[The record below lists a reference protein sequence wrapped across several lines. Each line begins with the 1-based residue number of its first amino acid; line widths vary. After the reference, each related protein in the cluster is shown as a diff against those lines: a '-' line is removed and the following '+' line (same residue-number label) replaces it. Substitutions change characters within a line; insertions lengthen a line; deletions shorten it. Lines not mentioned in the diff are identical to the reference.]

1 LPPRAATNLSGST
14 RLTVSQRTFESISAR
29 APYYMALNLLRIA
42 RNDYIGPDYGE
53 KLVRGAKRLL
63 RAG

>member
-1 LPPRAATNLSGST
+1 MAGAPSSR
-14 RLTVSQRTFESISAR
+14 SAR